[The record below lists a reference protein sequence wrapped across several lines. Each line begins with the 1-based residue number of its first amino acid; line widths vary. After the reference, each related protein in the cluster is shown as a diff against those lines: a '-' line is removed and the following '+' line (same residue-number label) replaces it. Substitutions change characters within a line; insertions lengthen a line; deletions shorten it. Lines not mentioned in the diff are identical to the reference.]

1 MNAKTAAPVSSI
13 ASRIFLIAGAA
24 GALFGV
30 LALLALFWE
39 VVSDGFAGGFQQVPV
54 AAALQFIAIAC
65 GIGLAVGLLCACGM
79 YVALEIRAARNEGD
93 RPARQAAYAALG
105 AGIGGLLPA
114 SILMLMGG
122 SAGQWG
128 LLSLIALGF
137 LAVCS
142 AAGYLITAGL
152 NCQHQR
158 SMGF

>member
-1 MNAKTAAPVSSI
+1 MSAKAAAPLSSI
-13 ASRIFLIAGAA
+13 ALRIFLIAGAA

-39 VVSDGFAGGFQQVPV
+39 VVASGFAGGFQPGTV
-54 AAALQFIAIAC
+54 AAALQFTAIAC
-65 GIGLAVGLLCACGM
+65 GIGLAVGLLCASGM
-79 YVALEIRAARNEGD
+79 YVALEIRAVRNEGD
-93 RPARQAAYAALG
+93 SPARQAACAALG

-114 SILMLMGG
+114 SILMLIGG
-122 SAGQWG
+122 SEGQWG

-137 LAVCS
+137 LAVCN
-142 AAGYLITAGL
+142 AAGYLITAVL

>member
-30 LALLALFWE
+30 LALLVLFWE
-39 VVSDGFAGGFQQVPV
+39 VVAGGFQPGS
-54 AAALQFIAIAC
+54 AAATLQIVAIAC
-65 GIGLAVGLLCACGM
+65 GIGLAVGLLCASGI
-79 YVALEIRAARNEGD
+79 YVALEIRAVRNEGD
-93 RPARQAAYAALG
+93 SPSRQAASAALG

-114 SILMLMGG
+114 SILILMGG

-137 LAVCS
+137 LSVCS
-142 AAGYLITAGL
+142 ATGYLITAGL
-152 NCQHQR
+152 NCHHQR